1 MSEGQR
7 VWVNGDGGSYWPAV
21 VIEID
26 EQRGV
31 LIHFEHGGG
40 GWMMPGEL
48 YEERPKTGNPAPLIA
63 HSRSRR
69 SLSDD
74 AVRAIRQRAGT
85 TTLTRLAA
93 EFGVHPSTIHAIING
108 KTYKEVTA

>member
-1 MSEGQR
+1 MVVGQR
-7 VWVNGDGGSYWPAV
+7 VWVNGVGGGYWPAV
-21 VIEID
+21 VIEIND
-26 EQRGV
+26 QRGV

-40 GWMMPGEL
+40 GWMMPSEL
-48 YEERPKTGNPAPLIA
+48 YEERPKTGNPSPLLA
-63 HSRSRR
+63 YSRSRR

-93 EFGVHPSTIHAIING
+93 EFGVHPATIRAIING